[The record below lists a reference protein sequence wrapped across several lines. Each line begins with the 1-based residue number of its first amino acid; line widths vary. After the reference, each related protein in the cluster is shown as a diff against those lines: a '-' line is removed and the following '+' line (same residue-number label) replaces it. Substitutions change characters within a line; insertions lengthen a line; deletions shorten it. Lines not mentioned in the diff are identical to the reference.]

1 MSNSE
6 ILKQGYSYFAEGNIE
21 AVLALFDPQIE
32 WNECKGF
39 PFVQGDGTSVGP
51 QAVVQDV
58 FSQIPV
64 HYDGFS
70 IDIQDLFESGDKV
83 VMEGYY
89 TGIWKETGKEF
100 KANATHIWTVKNGL
114 ATRFFQAV
122 DTATIIN

>member
-1 MSNSE
+1 MSNKE
-6 ILKQGYSYFAEGNIE
+6 LLMQGYQHFAEGNME
-21 AVLALFDPQIE
+21 AVLAMFDPQIE

-39 PFVQGDGTSVGP
+39 PFVKGDGTSIGP
-51 QAVVQDV
+51 QAVVEDV

-89 TGIWKETGKEF
+89 TGVWKATGKQF
-100 KANATHIWTVKNGL
+100 KANATHIWTIRNGL

-122 DTATIIN
+122 DTASIIN